1 MVPSIFVFWASRAPG
16 WPETDS
22 PRKVIAGSRVETRIR
37 ALGNHSVVM
46 FGFSV
51 GAQPT
56 GKPLSLSG
64 FFVPDRR
71 RTPRKNEGTVFGS
84 RQVPKNSYINLFRR
98 PAKTRIGN
106 QSGRHWA
113 DSGDTLCPKSYVFGL
128 QFGPDPGPGEAQKV
142 TKIAPNVS
150 QTVGEIIKHIMF
162 MCLFCPLILW
172 F

>member
-22 PRKVIAGSRVETRIR
+22 PRKAIAGSRVETRIR

-113 DSGDTLCPKSYVFGL
+113 DSGDTLCPKKVCFGAECWAR
-128 QFGPDPGPGEAQKV
+128 PGPRGGPRTAQKIRN
-142 TKIAPNVS
+142 TAK
-150 QTVGEIIKHIMF
+150 TVLNTCM
-162 MCLFCPLILW
+162 LF
-172 F
+172 FAA